1 MSGEALKQ
9 GAALWALNIELGPR
23 TGDICHKGLR
33 ALKVAAHPCFD
44 VAKTRVGGD
53 HKEFFGAKFGDRQ
66 VGLDAAP
73 NVKPLCVGDAFCV
86 AIYVV
91 GAEPVEQTSSI
102 AVPVLLLPLLAF
114 ALAAFI
120 IAMMV
125 TLRVTVTRDDVAVQ
139 YGVFGPKI
147 PIESII
153 ECKAE
158 NYSLMKYGGYG
169 IRLSPIDGS
178 WAFNMLGDKGKAVRI
193 HYKKK
198 SGGIRKILIASHHH
212 HMLADAINRQRLA
225 HGHDVPASVPDEKE
239 LQVDDEVVFSGL
251 NEDAEE
257 VAHEESASS
266 QKA

>member
-1 MSGEALKQ
+1 MNSLPPPDEYEAEYMGDSEVVHREKISYPKPF
-9 GAALWALNIELGPR
+9 LW
-23 TGDICHKGLR
+23 
-33 ALKVAAHPCFD
+33 
-44 VAKTRVGGD
+44 
-53 HKEFFGAKFGDRQ
+53 
-66 VGLDAAP
+66 
-73 NVKPLCVGDAFCV
+73 
-86 AIYVV
+86 VV
-91 GAEPVEQTSSI
+91 GALLTLGVAAQIGLMASSGV
-102 AVPVLLLPLLAF
+102 ALPVLLLPLLAF

-120 IAMMV
+120 IAMMA

-139 YGVFGPKI
+139 YGVFGPQI

-225 HGHDVPASVPDEKE
+225 HGHDVPAHSVPDEKE